1 MDKRDRRIKRK
12 ADSWLGTLVYHTA
25 RNDIPTQTLS
35 QRLQGI
41 ITPLL
46 TPETIK
52 EATNSAL
59 GRLSSS
65 DFTISLK
72 DRMAKGCA
80 SDRVLKHIS
89 VMHEVYDWRS
99 ISPHAEAPQTLGE
112 LIERWAELTK
122 QDEQDFQMRIYPRL
136 VSLSRNWWRKTK
148 ALGLTDEE
156 VFKHPEEAAEFMSGL
171 IRLLIAETPT
181 SKMNEIIRL
190 GFQELAN
197 TSPDAMQPELQHS
210 LAEAADFTTWRTCN
224 KIGNAFEQNPDAR
237 EAISTPE
244 VTALVMYEEARQGWN
259 DSTDK
264 ATELLNDNLASE
276 LDGGKTRYTTKTA
289 LLHALNSL
297 SRRSLI
303 SNLSDAIKGKLR
315 YRLIQKAQ
323 DWVRK
328 QIQNV
333 ELKWQFT
340 ESAEK
345 DRSASGIRS
354 WLFRR

>member
-1 MDKRDRRIKRK
+1 MDKRDKKIKRK

-46 TPETIK
+46 TSEAIK
-52 EATNSAL
+52 EAANSAL
-59 GRLSSS
+59 GGLSSS
-65 DFTISLK
+65 DFTTSLK
-72 DRMAKGCA
+72 DRMAKGCV
-80 SDRVLKHIS
+80 SDRALKRIS
-89 VMHEVYDWRS
+89 VMHEVYDWHS
-99 ISPHAEAPQTLGE
+99 ISPDAEEPQTLGE
-112 LIERWAELTK
+112 LIKRWAELTN
-122 QDEQDFQMRIYPRL
+122 QDQQDFQMRIYPRL
-136 VSLSRNWWRKTK
+136 ESLLRKWWRKTK
-148 ALGLTDEE
+148 APGLTDGE
-156 VFKHPEEAAEFMSGL
+156 VFKDPEEAAEFTSGL

-190 GFQELAN
+190 GLHELAN
-197 TSPDAMQPELQHS
+197 ASPDAMQPELQHS
-210 LAEAADFTTWRTCN
+210 LAEVADFTTWRTCN
-224 KIGNAFEQNPDAR
+224 EIGSVFEQTPNAR

-244 VTALVMYEEARQGWN
+244 VTALVMYEEARQGWI

-276 LDGGKTRYTTKTA
+276 LDSSKPKHAIKTA
-289 LLHALNSL
+289 LLHAISSVL
-297 SRRSLI
+297 RRSLI
-303 SNLSDAIKGKLR
+303 SNLGDAIKGELKS
-315 YRLIQKAQ
+315 RLIRKAQ
-323 DWVRK
+323 DWLRK

-333 ELKWQFT
+333 EISWQFP

-345 DRSASGIRS
+345 DKKTSGIRS

>member
-1 MDKRDRRIKRK
+1 MDKRNRRIKRK

-59 GRLSSS
+59 GGLSSS

-72 DRMAKGCA
+72 DRMAKGCV

-99 ISPHAEAPQTLGE
+99 ISPDAEAPQTLGE
-112 LIERWAELTK
+112 LIKRWAELTK

-136 VSLSRNWWRKTK
+136 VSLSRSWWRKTK

-156 VFKHPEEAAEFMSGL
+156 VFKHPEEAAGFMSGL

-224 KIGNAFEQNPDAR
+224 KIGSAFEQNPDAR

-244 VTALVMYEEARQGWN
+244 VTALVMYEEAKQGWKEGK
-259 DSTDK
+259 DK
-264 ATELLNDNLASE
+264 DTIKILRESLDSE
-276 LDGGKTRYTTKTA
+276 LKEEVNNEDEIIKSSIESISRRGLINNLLDALNGQLRQRFNEIIKTLLRNIKEVVSAWEFDTGDSDKGKT
-289 LLHALNSL
+289 N
-297 SRRSLI
+297 
-303 SNLSDAIKGKLR
+303 N
-315 YRLIQKAQ
+315 
-323 DWVRK
+323 VR
-328 QIQNV
+328 N
-333 ELKWQFT
+333 
-340 ESAEK
+340 
-345 DRSASGIRS
+345 